1 MYLALWLFFVIL
13 VMLCDLSFQ
22 TFIDI
27 IVLMKHL
34 TIKRESIPDILNSL
48 LLPDS
53 SAHLK
58 P

>member
-1 MYLALWLFFVIL
+1 MYLALWWFFVIL

-22 TFIDI
+22 TFVDI
-27 IVLMKHL
+27 IVLMKPL
-34 TIKRESIPDILNSL
+34 TIKREPIPDILNSL